1 MHYHTINCG
10 VSFWGWC
17 QIFLETMVIDV
28 VISERPQT
36 NHSFRPNATFC
47 LYRHPRFGD
56 IPALRS
62 CRALAAGAEVTVN
75 YEYGFDSAP
84 PWYKQLQVDTILE
97 AYNNTRY

>member
-1 MHYHTINCG
+1 MGSNFGDGAKGLSKPTSLAKITR
-10 VSFWGWC
+10 F
-17 QIFLETMVIDV
+17 IDV
-28 VISERPQT
+28 VISDRPQT